1 MNRIKMTS
9 DGRRRQGS
17 NQMTQHRA
25 HIRRGLVSAC
35 AFALGST
42 LVPPAKAEIVPAVD
56 KGSLDLRCGSI
67 WDGKGGR
74 RTGPIALV
82 VRGGRIA
89 SIVPDSGPLRKDEID
104 LLAATCL
111 PGLIDA
117 HTHVMLESDR
127 LEGDYDRQLLKESPE
142 FRTIVA
148 VGHARRMI
156 DWGFTTIRD
165 LGSEGAGFG
174 DVAVR
179 DAIDKG
185 LVVGPRM
192 QVSTLGISATA
203 AYPLLGY
210 APGLAVPRGVEE
222 ITGPEEAR
230 RAVRRQIGN
239 GADLIKLY
247 ADRAPRSGPG
257 NTLLATP
264 TLTFEEMR
272 VAADEAHR
280 QRRKVAVNSR
290 SASSARDAIAAGAD
304 SIEHGD
310 YLDIDNV
317 REMARRGVVYVP
329 DFDTDPKVASAR
341 AAAGNQVWTS
351 IPEIKCRTLA
361 RAVEGGVQ
369 IAFGSG
375 IGGAD
380 WDFNAAGAFRP
391 MAACGMTPEQVLVSA
406 TRNAAILM
414 GLDDRIGTLEPGKLG
429 DVIAVPGN
437 PLEDVTRLERV
448 IFVAKGGIVVKA
460 ASPERP

>member
-1 MNRIKMTS
+1 MT
-9 DGRRRQGS
+9 R
-17 NQMTQHRA
+17 HRS
-25 HIRRGLVSAC
+25 HMRSGLLAVSG
-35 AFALGST
+35 FVLGAT
-42 LVPPAKAEIVPAVD
+42 VVPAAEAETAPIASAID
-56 KGSLDLRCGSI
+56 KGSLDLRCGSV
-67 WDGKGGR
+67 WDGKDGR
-74 RTGPIALV
+74 RAGPVALV

-89 SIVPDSGPLRKDEID
+89 SVMPDGGPLRDSEID
-104 LLAATCL
+104 LRAATCL

-117 HTHVMLESDR
+117 HTHVTLESDR

-148 VGHARRMI
+148 VGHARQMI

-165 LGSEGAGFG
+165 LGSEGAGYG

-179 DAIDKG
+179 DAINKG

-192 QVSTLGISATA
+192 QVSTLAISATA

-210 APGLAVPRGVEE
+210 APGVEVPHGVEE
-222 ITGPEEAR
+222 ITGPDEAR
-230 RAVRRQIGN
+230 RAVRRQIGH

-247 ADRAPRSGPG
+247 ADRAPRRGPD
-257 NTLLATP
+257 NTLLTTP

-272 VAADEAHR
+272 AAADEAHR
-280 QRRKVAVNSR
+280 QQRKVAVNSR
-290 SASSARDAIAAGAD
+290 SALSARDAIAAGAD

-310 YLDIDNV
+310 YLDVDNV
-317 REMARRGVVYVP
+317 REMARRGVFYVP
-329 DFDTDPKVASAR
+329 DFDTDPRVAFAR
-341 AAAGNQVWTS
+341 VAGGSPIWGF
-351 IPEIKCRTLA
+351 IPEIKCTSLA
-361 RAVEGGVQ
+361 RAMKAGVPV
-369 IAFGSG
+369 AFGSG

-380 WDFNAAGAFRP
+380 WGYNAAGAFRP

-437 PLEDVTRLERV
+437 PLEDVKRLERV
-448 IFVAKGGIVVKA
+448 IFVAKGGVVVKA
-460 ASPERP
+460 ASPE